1 MPDWGFELL
10 QAIFGHLLYDLLLA
24 AGVAGLIAY
33 LKSKQSIWVNPAV
46 YGLSAFAAVLVIS
59 YVFVGHAL
67 LSKEQPLTTAENVEN
82 NIRVW
87 ADAFQLGVTKMP
99 SQAEMD
105 FGLVVTMKS
114 GTPVE
119 IRKMKNASAYL
130 QIQCNLALS
139 PDHQKVLA
147 KLTEDQSAF
156 VTEELSVELA
166 RSRMGFTI
174 IGPPVQAPIQA
185 QPQIQLVVLSKSAP
199 ISGLTES
206 TFLGYVNEM
215 DSAAT
220 LSRSTTALLLDHG
233 PLHDSVTR
241 PLPTAVH

>member
-10 QAIFGHLLYDLLLA
+10 QAIFGHLLYDLFLA

-33 LKSKQSIWVNPAV
+33 LKSKQSSWANPGL

-87 ADAFQLGVTKMP
+87 ADAFQFGVTKMP
-99 SQAEMD
+99 SQAE
-105 FGLVVTMKS
+105 T
-114 GTPVE
+114 
-119 IRKMKNASAYL
+119 
-130 QIQCNLALS
+130 ALS

-174 IGPPVQAPIQA
+174 IGPPVPAPIPGPTTNPA
-185 QPQIQLVVLSKSAP
+185 
-199 ISGLTES
+199 
-206 TFLGYVNEM
+206 
-215 DSAAT
+215 
-220 LSRSTTALLLDHG
+220 SRVEQERANF
-233 PLHDSVTR
+233 R
-241 PLPTAVH
+241 PY